1 MQIFA
6 KILLM
11 GVSLFLEFVKK
22 NRLPIVPI
30 KADKETTTAAEA
42 AKVHG
47 VPVANIVKSLVVREA
62 DGSFAVYL
70 CPGDR
75 RLKLPEGTRMANAS
89 EVKEVTGHSIGGVPP
104 FGHQQPLRT
113 VIVDG
118 FDPTTPLW
126 AAAGAADTNFQTTLG
141 DLQKIAK
148 IVNYQIGVTL

>member
-1 MQIFA
+1 M
-6 KILLM
+6 
-11 GVSLFLEFVKK
+11 
-22 NRLPIVPI
+22 
-30 KADKETTTAAEA
+30 
-42 AKVHG
+42 
-47 VPVANIVKSLVVREA
+47 
-62 DGSFAVYL
+62 
-70 CPGDR
+70 GDR
-75 RLKLPEGTRMANAS
+75 RLKLPEGARMANAS